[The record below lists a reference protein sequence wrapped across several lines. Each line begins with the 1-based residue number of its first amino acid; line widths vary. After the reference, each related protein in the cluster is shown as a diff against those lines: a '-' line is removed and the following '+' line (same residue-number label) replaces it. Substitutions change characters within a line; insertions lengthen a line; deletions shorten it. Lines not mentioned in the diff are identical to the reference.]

1 MNSLQ
6 NLIELVI
13 NYILNIRGSFIQL
26 NKISLLISHFN
37 RLNPLIEVVDALR
50 NNLGQRLE
58 INIADDKSD
67 PDILSK
73 LYDLKCNII
82 ENGGK
87 KGLGCNMNNGL
98 NVINRQYLISLQD
111 DHVLNNNINPT
122 FFNDMAEIMDKNE
135 DIDII
140 RFLIPHPESFKTQ
153 EIRKYNGYS
162 IVIIDNSILKN
173 YPESFNLFSFWPH
186 LVRMNLGCLR
196 I

>member
-26 NKISLLISHFN
+26 NKISLLISQFN

-87 KGLGCNMNNGL
+87 NGG
-98 NVINRQYLISLQD
+98 I
-111 DHVLNNNINPT
+111 
-122 FFNDMAEIMDKNE
+122 
-135 DIDII
+135 
-140 RFLIPHPESFKTQ
+140 
-153 EIRKYNGYS
+153 
-162 IVIIDNSILKN
+162 
-173 YPESFNLFSFWPH
+173 
-186 LVRMNLGCLR
+186 
-196 I
+196 